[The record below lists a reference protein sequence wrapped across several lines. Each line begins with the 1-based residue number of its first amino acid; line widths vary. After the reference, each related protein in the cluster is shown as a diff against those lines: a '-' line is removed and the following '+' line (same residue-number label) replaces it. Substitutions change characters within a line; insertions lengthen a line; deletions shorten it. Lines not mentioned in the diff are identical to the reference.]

1 MKLVCIGDSLTTGFG
16 VFRNEKW
23 TEILKDRYGFD
34 IVNKG
39 INGDTT
45 TGMLDRFHDDV
56 VLSGATHVLIMGGC
70 NDLMSNRRLKNVRE
84 NLKLMAEE
92 ASKNSIVPI
101 MAIEPPIIPD
111 MAKRK
116 WGSDANYEYA
126 AENAI
131 LLREW
136 LLDFCS
142 ENSMKCMDLYR
153 VFEEKLRSTSPVDL
167 YIDGLHP
174 KKLGHEIIADVIANA
189 FGVLK

>member
-45 TGMLDRFHDDV
+45 TGMLDRFRDDV
-56 VLSGATHVLIMGGC
+56 LLPGATHVLIMGGC
-70 NDLMSNRRLKNVRE
+70 NDLMSNRRLKNVKK

-101 MAIEPPIIPD
+101 MATEPPIIPD
-111 MAKRK
+111 MARRK

-126 AENAI
+126 VENGI

-142 ENSMKCMDLYR
+142 ENSIKCIDLYGL
-153 VFEEKLRSTSPVDL
+153 FEEELRSTSPRDL

-174 KKLGHEIIADVIANA
+174 KKLGHEMIVLEVARA
-189 FGVLK
+189 FIV

>member
-1 MKLVCIGDSLTTGFG
+1 VKLVCIGDSLTTGFG

-34 IVNKG
+34 IVSKG
-39 INGDTT
+39 VNGDTT
-45 TGMLDRFHDDV
+45 TGMLDRFRNDV

-70 NDLMSNRRLKNVRE
+70 NDLMSNRKLKNVKE

-92 ASKNSIVPI
+92 ASKNSIIAV
-101 MAIEPPIIPD
+101 MATEPPLIPD

-126 AENAI
+126 AENGI

-142 ENSMKCMDLYR
+142 ENSIKCIDLYGL
-153 VFEEKLRSTSPVDL
+153 FEDELMRTSPKDL

-174 KKLGHEIIADVIANA
+174 KKLGHEMIAGMVANA
-189 FGVLK
+189 FGI

>member
-23 TEILKDRYGFD
+23 TEILKNRYGFD
-34 IVNKG
+34 VVNKG

-45 TGMLDRFHDDV
+45 TVMLDRFHDDV

-70 NDLMSNRRLKNVRE
+70 NDLMAKRELKNVQT
-84 NLKLMAEE
+84 NLRLMAEE
-92 ASKNSIVPI
+92 AVRSGIIPVF
-101 MAIEPPIIPD
+101 ATELPIIPD

-116 WGSDANYEYA
+116 WSSDADYEYA
-126 AENAI
+126 TEKGI

-142 ENSMKCMDLYR
+142 KNDIMCVDLFGI
-153 VFEEKLRSTSPVDL
+153 FEEKLETLSPRDL

-174 KKLGHEIIADVIANA
+174 RKLGHELIVSAIARA
-189 FGVLK
+189 FIV